1 MDPKK
6 VSAIMD
12 WPSPCSVHDI
22 QVFLGFANFYCHFV
36 FKYSKI
42 ATPLTRLLRKGI
54 PFHFDT
60 SAQEA
65 FLALKKAFTS
75 APVLA
80 HFDPSRAIVVETD
93 ASDFAIA
100 GVLSQ
105 VDDNKF
111 LRPIAFYSRKLT
123 DSELNYEIYNKEM
136 LAIVTCIGEWCSYLE
151 GSTLPFTVY
160 ADHKNLE
167 YFLTTNVLNCCQ
179 ARWSELLGGYDFTI
193 VYRPG
198 SAMGKPD
205 AMSRCH
211 DFSEGSRAS
220 QSPPT
225 TLLKPGQL
233 ILAAINLSEEPHE
246 TLPSTSSDILPQL
259 GTLQKQDPI
268 LTPLLP
274 YLQDLDIPQPPD
286 IQVDITGFSLVDDIV
301 HFNSLIYVP
310 VTMHSRLI
318 SYDKTMTPTLLAILD
333 KPRPLI

>member
-1 MDPKK
+1 M
-6 VSAIMD
+6 
-12 WPSPCSVHDI
+12 
-22 QVFLGFANFYCHFV
+22 
-36 FKYSKI
+36 
-42 ATPLTRLLRKGI
+42 
-54 PFHFDT
+54 
-60 SAQEA
+60 
-65 FLALKKAFTS
+65 
-75 APVLA
+75 
-80 HFDPSRAIVVETD
+80 
-93 ASDFAIA
+93 
-100 GVLSQ
+100 Q

-136 LAIVTCIGEWCSYLE
+136 LVIVTCIREWCSYLE

-160 ADHKNLE
+160 TDHKNLE
-167 YFLTTNVLNCCQ
+167 YFLTTKVLNRRQ

-268 LTPLLP
+268 LTPLLLVLTTSTSRSGSGSGFDP
-274 YLQDLDIPQPPD
+274 DPVACDPMDPLFLRSVQIQIQCWIRIRLSGSELDPIR
-286 IQVDITGFSLVDDIV
+286 T
-301 HFNSLIYVP
+301 
-310 VTMHSRLI
+310 
-318 SYDKTMTPTLLAILD
+318 
-333 KPRPLI
+333 